1 MSMSAE
7 ANRSD
12 GRASNDVVTKSR
24 TAAQSRDTKETKIS
38 CAMNLDGEGSSD
50 IQTGIGF
57 FDHMLT
63 LFSFH
68 SGIDLKLHA
77 QGDLEVCD
85 HHTVEDCG
93 ILMGACLREALQD
106 KRGIERYG
114 SMLLPMDE
122 TLAQVV
128 LDISGRSFL
137 VYNCE
142 LKRDTIGTF
151 SCEMVEEFLRAFAFQ
166 AGITLHVNVPYGT
179 NDHHKVEAVFK
190 ALGRALKAAVHVSG
204 NMLPSTKGK
213 L

>member
-1 MSMSAE
+1 MK
-7 ANRSD
+7 
-12 GRASNDVVTKSR
+12 SNATSR
-24 TAAQSRDTKETKIS
+24 CAKQNRDTKETKIS
-38 CAMNLDGEGSSD
+38 CYMNLDGDGTSD
-50 IQTGIGF
+50 IHTGIGF

-68 SGIDLKLHA
+68 SGIDLTLTA

-93 ILMGACLREALQD
+93 ILMGACLKEALQD
-106 KRGIERYG
+106 KRGFGRYG

-122 TLAQVV
+122 ALAQVV

-142 LKRDTIGTF
+142 LKRDTIGSF

-179 NDHHKVEAVFK
+179 NDHHKVEAIFK
-190 ALGRALKAAVHVSG
+190 ALGRALKAAIAVSG
-204 NMLPSTKGK
+204 DALPSTKGT